1 MVKPTVLTLSVIML
15 LVLSFPLGVR
25 PQNDKAGTVAMFL
38 RGGNAEELVND
49 CAAVERFD
57 LQSTTAPPKDASRLS
72 FCLGYIVGVVDM
84 RNALNAV
91 SKDTSPFCVPDDAST
106 TQLAKVVVKYGTDH
120 PEQLNQPALL
130 FISEAFTQ
138 SFRCK

>member
-1 MVKPTVLTLSVIML
+1 MAKPTVMLSVVML
-15 LVLSFPLGVR
+15 LILSYPLGVR
-25 PQNDKAGTVAMFL
+25 PQNDKAGTISMFL
-38 RGGNAEELVND
+38 RGGNAEELVNN
-49 CAAVERFD
+49 CAAVEHFD
-57 LQSTTAPPKDASRLS
+57 PQSKTVPSKDASGFS

-84 RNALNAV
+84 RNALNAG
-91 SKDTSPFCVPDDAST
+91 SPDTSKFCVPDDAST

-130 FISEAFTQ
+130 FISEAFAQ